1 MPVGCAVRYA
11 DQMDGATWP
20 ANAAVSAVPR
30 PIRPATAPTAI
41 STTDQAMIRSVARRV
56 RWPRRAS
63 SPAST
68 PASST
73 AADAAARALQNPDST
88 K

>member
-1 MPVGCAVRYA
+1 
-11 DQMDGATWP
+11 MDGATWP
-20 ANAAVSAVPR
+20 AKATVSAVPR
-30 PIRPATAPTAI
+30 PTRPATAPITI
-41 STTDQAMIRSVARRV
+41 SAADQPVMRSVARRP

-63 SPAST
+63 MTASR

-73 AADAAARALQNPDST
+73 AAEAAASALQNPDRT